1 MLAPRASP
9 SSVLFRREVLEARH
23 AGGFGPVAMR
33 PPLSFTVWCVLAALI
48 AGGTAALLVFGQY
61 TKRTRVVG
69 ITVPAAGVLKLTTP
83 QPGIVIERR
92 VEEGQQV
99 RAGQV
104 LFVLSSERMT
114 DATGRHR
121 GAQSAILE
129 QLDGRRASLAEE
141 LARRVRL
148 LDEQAASTSRRLA
161 ALRSEAGHLRKEL
174 ETQSAREASAAE
186 QLARYEELAR
196 QNFVSPL
203 TARQRRDD
211 LLEQTSRR
219 QALER
224 TLLAVQ
230 REAGTV
236 SSESRQ
242 IPLRAEQQ
250 QAELAREMASLQQDI
265 VGAEAARTVV
275 VTAPQDGVVT
285 AIAAERG
292 QAVGLQPLATLLPRD
307 SPLQAHL
314 YAPSRSIG
322 FIEPGQRVRVRY
334 AAYPFQKFGQYEGEV
349 VQVSRTAL
357 APAELP
363 PQLALPA
370 NAEALY
376 RITVRLALPHVMAY
390 GRAQA
395 LAAGMQLE
403 ADVMQER
410 RRLIEW
416 VFEPLIALGRKL

>member
-1 MLAPRASP
+1 MSG
-9 SSVLFRREVLEARH
+9 LFRQEVLEARRNT
-23 AGGFGPVAMR
+23 GFGQVSLA
-33 PPLSFTVWCVLAALI
+33 PPISFTVWSGMAALV
-48 AGGTAALLVFGQY
+48 AGGIVALLVFGQY

-92 VEEGQQV
+92 VEEGQPV
-99 RAGQV
+99 HAGQV
-104 LFVLSSERMT
+104 MFVLSSERMT

-148 LDEQAASTSRRLA
+148 LDEQAGSTSRRLA
-161 ALRSEAGHLRKEL
+161 ALTLEADHLRREL

-196 QNFVSPL
+196 QNFVSPV
-203 TARQRRDD
+203 TARQRRDE
-211 LLEQTSRR
+211 LLDQTARR

-230 REAGTV
+230 REAGVV
-236 SSESRQ
+236 SSELRQ
-242 IPLRAEQQ
+242 LPLRAEQQ
-250 QAELAREMASLQQDI
+250 QAELEREMASLQQDI
-265 VGAEAARTVV
+265 VSAEAARTVV
-275 VTAPQDGVVT
+275 VTAPRDGLVT

-292 QAVGLQPLATLLPRD
+292 QTVGLQPLATLLPRD
-307 SPLQAHL
+307 SPLEAHL
-314 YAPSRSIG
+314 FAPSRSVG
-322 FIEPGQRVRVRY
+322 FVEAGQRVRVRY
-334 AAYPFQKFGQYEGEV
+334 AAYPFQKFGQYDGEV

-370 NAEALY
+370 HAEALY
-376 RITVRLALPHVMAY
+376 RITVRLSLPHVMAY

-395 LAAGMQLE
+395 LTAGMQLE